1 MYGWKSTTSLQ
12 EADWVTMLKR
22 TSLRCVGTATG
33 ACIKISLLTYQVH
46 LLLTDLIPP
55 EDERQGVGQ
64 RLPYHPPV
72 DRQLLAT
79 PWIVPVPC
87 SYSYRIC
94 SNSSTLALKA
104 YPLPGRQPGRPYTL
118 LRLGVGPNQCIEIMV
133 HFGGER
139 WTGIRV
145 AGLEFSTAGFRTPKM
160 RLRSQSPS
168 CIKVRPPRDTRI
180 TLG

>member
-1 MYGWKSTTSLQ
+1 
-12 EADWVTMLKR
+12 MLKR

-94 SNSSTLALKA
+94 SNSSTLALLSKP
-104 YPLPGRQPGRPYTL
+104 YPLSGRQSGRRYML
-118 LRLGVGPNQCIEIMV
+118 LRLGVGPNQSIEIMV

-145 AGLEFSTAGFRTPKM
+145 AVWSFPQRGLEHQKCGCVHKAHPV
-160 RLRSQSPS
+160 LRYARQGIPEL
-168 CIKVRPPRDTRI
+168 P
-180 TLG
+180 

>member
-94 SNSSTLALKA
+94 SNSSTLALLSKP
-104 YPLPGRQPGRPYTL
+104 YPSRAVSSEDGICFYG
-118 LRLGVGPNQCIEIMV
+118 LGL
-133 HFGGER
+133 GE
-139 WTGIRV
+139 IRV
-145 AGLEFSTAGFRTPKM
+145 SKSWSTLAARGGPESG
-160 RLRSQSPS
+160 LRSGVFHSA
-168 CIKVRPPRDTRI
+168 V
-180 TLG
+180 